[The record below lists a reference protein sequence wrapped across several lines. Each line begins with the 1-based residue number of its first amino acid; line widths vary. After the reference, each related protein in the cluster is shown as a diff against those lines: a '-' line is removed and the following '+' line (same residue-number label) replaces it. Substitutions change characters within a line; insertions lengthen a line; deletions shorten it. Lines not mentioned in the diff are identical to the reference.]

1 MRKRNLLVSLVLV
14 FTLILTACGQDNPFI
29 GSWRGTCDLT
39 DFIVGS
45 VVGDDETLRQYMEGV
60 DGLEFVINFEFE
72 ENTMSM
78 SVDEASGEAFIANLE
93 TSMKN
98 MMEAV
103 LVDGLS
109 EYGISY
115 EEYVAESG
123 MDAEQLLDSMLD
135 EMELMSQMDSMVD
148 SMIEA
153 LELSGSYMF
162 DEEKLTIVYDD
173 GTYEEMMYEFDGD
186 TLTITVVAED
196 GTEFPIVC
204 GKQN

>member
-39 DFIVGS
+39 DFIVDS

-103 LVDGLS
+103 LIDGLS

-204 GKQN
+204 GK

>member
-103 LVDGLS
+103 LIDGLS

-162 DEEKLTIVYDD
+162 DEGKLTIVYDD

-204 GKQN
+204 GK

>member
-39 DFIVGS
+39 DFIVDS

-162 DEEKLTIVYDD
+162 DEGKLTIVYDD

-204 GKQN
+204 GK

>member
-39 DFIVGS
+39 DFIVDS

-103 LVDGLS
+103 LIDGLS

-162 DEEKLTIVYDD
+162 DEGKLTIVYDD

-204 GKQN
+204 GK

>member
-72 ENTMSM
+72 ENTMLM

-162 DEEKLTIVYDD
+162 DEGKLTIVYDD

-204 GKQN
+204 GK